1 MGTKWLLFAGGVSMR
16 LNPGALPA
24 IAMTRRRK
32 LILAVGIFAVAVVA
46 VPLGLHV
53 WRQRFAPG
61 RFIDQEHC
69 ARIKKGMTQ
78 EEVEAI
84 FGVPPGK
91 YTKKDID
98 VWVFRIR
105 RPAGERL
112 ERWTGDEGV
121 AKVTFDE
128 QGAVVSSTFEK
139 GWEYSG
145 PTVMEQIRAW
155 LRPPATIRGTFKSAP
170 TPWTHPE
177 TPPSAP

>member
-16 LNPGALPA
+16 LNAGALPA

-53 WRQRFAPG
+53 CRQRYAPG

-78 EEVEAI
+78 GEVEAI
-84 FGVPPGK
+84 LGVPPGK
-91 YTKKDID
+91 YTNKNLIVLDPLS
-98 VWVFRIR
+98 WSG
-105 RPAGERL
+105 RPAGERWEL
-112 ERWTGDEGV
+112 WFGDEGV
-121 AKVTFDE
+121 AEVTFDG

-145 PTVMEQIRAW
+145 PTAMEQIRAW
-155 LRPPATIRGTFKSAP
+155 LRPPATMPGTLKSLP
-170 TPWTHPE
+170 TPSTQPAA
-177 TPPSAP
+177 PPP